1 MLKSLIYVSVH
12 QLGPVALSDQLAD
25 IVTVAKR
32 KNALVNVSGALIAT
46 DRYFSQVL
54 QGPSAGVD
62 DLMLLINSD
71 QRHSAITIIEDTP
84 IDQRVCP
91 DWKLAYV
98 GKAGYINRQIFPLI
112 DVPRGPSW
120 THDRLRMIRLMRE
133 FCRR

>member
-12 QLGPVALSDQLAD
+12 QLGPEVLTGQLAD

-32 KNALVNVSGALIAT
+32 KNALVNVSGVLIAT

-62 DLMLLINSD
+62 GLMLSINAD

-84 IDQRVCP
+84 IDRRSCP

-98 GKAGYINRQIFPLI
+98 GKDGYINRQIFPLI
-112 DVPRGPSW
+112 NVPRGQSW
-120 THDRLRMIRLMRE
+120 THDRLRMIRVMRE